1 MTAAAQARRDLFD
14 LVSGFAGRLPDDD
27 LAVMRSVLAAGRSP
41 LVLEQLCAA
50 IGSARLRLTKD
61 EQDSARRICESH
73 GVDSGPVTGASAHP
87 LPEVTDFSFSAP
99 DLRDERA
106 SALDEAVVH
115 AAVGFDSD
123 GGDDAAPDAG
133 QDTETPLVARAM
145 WRVSRFSGGDSAEI
159 RLVELLPGADPVEVT
174 GRVQDRLLEL
184 REDPPRVEVFAGGAE
199 LGRYHEE
206 ALANATLIWVAEEPA
221 PPRVAAVYDGVD
233 PHGEPFFLPD
243 HPRIPEA
250 EQAGL
255 AGYLSG
261 GERILGSDGWIG
273 DIVTAEEV
281 CVPTGYRSDGEWVWP
296 DATLYYLER
305 HGLAPDPGLRAHIAR
320 GGTPPALLSRL
331 QRHVVLDVLL
341 DREPPQ

>member
-27 LAVMRSVLAAGRSP
+27 LAVMRSVLAAGRAP
-41 LVLEQLCAA
+41 LVLEQLCGA
-50 IGSARLRLTKD
+50 IGSAQLHLTKD

-73 GVDSGPVTGASAHP
+73 GVDSAPVTGAGTFPHP
-87 LPEVTDFSFSAP
+87 ETTDFSFSAP

-106 SALDEAVVH
+106 SELDEAVVH
-115 AAVGFDSD
+115 AALGFD
-123 GGDDAAPDAG
+123 GGDAGGDA
-133 QDTETPLVARAM
+133 ETATDDPLVACAM
-145 WRVSRFSGGDSAEI
+145 WRVARFSGGGSAEV

-184 REDPPRVEVFAGGAE
+184 REVPPRVEVFACGAE

-206 ALANATLIWVAEEPA
+206 ALANATLIWAAQEPV

-233 PHGEPFFLPD
+233 SQGEPFFLPD

-261 GERILGSDGWIG
+261 GERILGSGGWIG

-305 HGLAPDPGLRAHIAR
+305 HGLAPDPGLHAHIAR
-320 GGTPPALLSRL
+320 GGTPPPLLSRL